1 MSGTERTDSS
11 GGSIPLLDRIRESRM
26 IKLLGGF
33 AVVIVVIGVIG
44 SVLFLSSSS
53 AIAEDAQQD
62 LQATASADATA
73 LDTWA
78 SNSENVARQV
88 AASTVLTSG
97 DTDRIQP
104 HLEAIVASDRL
115 TDGARAVHYIDATE
129 TEILA
134 STLEDRIGG
143 NPRQEGAPWAQQDLT
158 ALGDDEVVVTAFN
171 PTVANVTVITFVT
184 PVPGDDD
191 RAIVYVTS
199 LNSVAEALGTG
210 VGETDTVVVNSVG
223 DIVFHSAASGT
234 VGSQYATGEGDGVS
248 SPEIQAG
255 LEGRTGFV
263 EGPASTDD
271 LVAGYT
277 PVESFDWVV
286 TTQAQKSDVFALRQT
301 ISQNLII
308 LILSAIVGF
317 GTIAATVGRNTITE
331 LGTLAEK
338 AQRIEDGELDVD
350 LQTDHRD
357 ELGALYS
364 AFDNMRDSIRA
375 ELDDQIEAAERARDE
390 AEQARQEVEAEREE
404 IQAFND
410 HLQEKAEEYE
420 RVMRAGSDGDLTV
433 RMDPDSESDVM
444 TDIAE
449 AFNEMIDEL
458 EGLTR
463 DVLRIAREVDQI
475 STDTSQ
481 TVDTI
486 EEASEDVAT
495 SAETIAAATD
505 EQHERFHDVLEEVTD
520 LSGTIEE
527 IASTTDNVATT
538 SEQAAGAATEG
549 RESAARAIEEM
560 DRLTEQSGAVVD
572 RIETLDAE
580 IDQISE
586 IVTMIDEIAE
596 QTNMLALN
604 ASIEAARAG
613 EAGEGFGVVANEI
626 KTLAEETAGATQ
638 DIDDTI
644 TGVLESTERT
654 VEEMEEMRR
663 TVEDSSDTIQE
674 SLGAFEEVSRQVDE
688 VNESIQSIDTAT
700 DNQAESSQQVATM
713 VDRAT
718 DQSEQTSDETGS
730 VAAASEE
737 LTATVTELSQNTRT
751 LSERSHTLCESLDT
765 FDVRDSVDSIGGG
778 SV

>member
-1 MSGTERTDSS
+1 MSGTEGTDSA
-11 GGSIPLLDRIRESRM
+11 IPVLDTVRESRM

-33 AVVIVVIGVIG
+33 VVVIVIIGLIG
-44 SVLFLSSSS
+44 AVLFFSSSS

-62 LQATASADATA
+62 LQASAGGDATA

-88 AASTVLTSG
+88 AASNALRSG

-104 HLEAIVASDRL
+104 HLEKLVEADRL
-115 TDGARAVHYIDATE
+115 TDGARAVHYIDAAE

-143 NPRQEGAPWAQQDLT
+143 NPREEGAPWAQQDLT
-158 ALGDDEVVVTAFN
+158 ALGDDEVVITAFN

-184 PVPGDDD
+184 PVPGEEN
-191 RAIVYVTS
+191 RAIVYVTN
-199 LNSVAEALGTG
+199 LDSVAEALEAGA
-210 VGETDTVVVNSVG
+210 GETDTVVVDSEG
-223 DIVFHSAASGT
+223 DVVFHSAEPET
-234 VGSQYATGEGDGVS
+234 VGSEYAEGDGVS
-248 SPEIQAG
+248 SPEIRAG
-255 LEGRTGFV
+255 LEGETGFV
-263 EGPASTDD
+263 EGPAGNGD

-301 ISQNLII
+301 ISQNL
-308 LILSAIVGF
+308 LILVLTAIVGF
-317 GTIAATVGRNTITE
+317 GTIAATVGRNTINE

-350 LQTDHRD
+350 LETDHRD
-357 ELGALYS
+357 ELGDLYS

-375 ELDDQIEAAERARDE
+375 ELNDQIEAAEQARNE
-390 AEQARQEVEAEREE
+390 AEQARREVEAEREE

-410 HLQEKAEEYE
+410 HLQEKAAEYE
-420 RVMRAGSDGDLTV
+420 QVMRACADGDLTV
-433 RMDPDSESDVM
+433 RMDPDSDSDVM

-449 AFNEMIDEL
+449 AFNEMVEQL
-458 EGLTR
+458 EETTR
-463 DVLRIAREVDQI
+463 HVLSIAREVDGI
-475 STDTSQ
+475 STDTSH
-481 TVDTI
+481 TVETI

-505 EQHERFHDVLEEVTD
+505 RQHERFHDVLEEVTD

-527 IASTTDNVATT
+527 IASTTDDVATT
-538 SEQAAGAATEG
+538 SDRAARAADDG
-549 RESAARAIEEM
+549 RDSAADAIEEM

-572 RIETLDAE
+572 RIEALDAE
-580 IDQISE
+580 IDEISE

-613 EAGEGFGVVANEI
+613 EAGEGFAVVATEI
-626 KTLAEETAGATQ
+626 KNLAEETAGATRE
-638 DIDDTI
+638 IDEMI

-654 VEEMEEMRR
+654 VEEMQGMRR
-663 TVEDSSDTIQE
+663 AVEDSSETIRD
-674 SLGAFEEVSRQVDE
+674 SLGAFEEVSRRVKE
-688 VNESIQSIDTAT
+688 VNDSVQSIDTAT
-700 DNQAESSQQVATM
+700 DDQAQSSQQVATM

-737 LTATVTELSQNTRT
+737 LTATVTELSQSTRA
-751 LSERSHTLCESLDT
+751 LSERSHDLCESLDE
-765 FDVRDSVDSIGGG
+765 FDVGDPAES
-778 SV
+778 